1 MSFTSQL
8 KNEIVGIESSRLEA
22 ISELSAI
29 FSVVGF
35 FETNLKITTESVAL
49 AKRVFS
55 LTKKVFQI
63 NCKIT
68 VRKGLR
74 FRNRYIYI
82 LEIEEKDDFV
92 LKTLGLSVEKKQQ
105 LPLFFVIDD
114 DEMKKVFLR
123 GIFLAVGS
131 LSDPKKTSYH
141 LEFVVDDVNYAI
153 FILDLLNNF
162 SLNAKILE
170 REKKMMIYIKE
181 SEKISDFL
189 KIIGTGGGLFYFE
202 DVRIYRDHKN
212 MTNRLNNCE
221 QANVDKTIFSSD
233 KQIRDINLI
242 INEGLYD
249 ALSNKLMVVADYRLK
264 YPDASLTELA
274 EIISL
279 ETEQK
284 ITKSGLYHRFIKIA
298 KFAKKIVKS

>member
-92 LKTLGLSVEKKQQ
+92 LKTLGLSVEKKTT
-105 LPLFFVIDD
+105 VTV
-114 DEMKKVFLR
+114 VFC
-123 GIFLAVGS
+123 
-131 LSDPKKTSYH
+131 D
-141 LEFVVDDVNYAI
+141 
-153 FILDLLNNF
+153 
-162 SLNAKILE
+162 
-170 REKKMMIYIKE
+170 
-181 SEKISDFL
+181 
-189 KIIGTGGGLFYFE
+189 
-202 DVRIYRDHKN
+202 
-212 MTNRLNNCE
+212 
-221 QANVDKTIFSSD
+221 
-233 KQIRDINLI
+233 
-242 INEGLYD
+242 
-249 ALSNKLMVVADYRLK
+249 
-264 YPDASLTELA
+264 
-274 EIISL
+274 
-279 ETEQK
+279 
-284 ITKSGLYHRFIKIA
+284 
-298 KFAKKIVKS
+298 